1 MKFLR
6 LINKTCWWLLVS
18 YLLTTTS
25 KEGCVEAANPS
36 YLMTTLARRSSSL
49 VGSGGSRHLLQRR
62 ALVSS
67 LRNSNSLLLRSTKG
81 VASLR
86 SNSYL
91 LSPSRSLSTIITARH
106 MVLDF
111 FDPLEPFEL
120 LWELYCNRYE
130 IMEELLA
137 KIAIASKNN
146 LIRAAVIIV
155 PAYIVGDILARC
167 GVIGTK
173 GQGLLGYVAKKTRSS
188 KRLTEGTKER
198 AYQKTGAFLV
208 DKSIDTFSHAFHM
221 VGRRGKFAISV
232 SAGVLFGQT
241 IIRATAMMV
250 RVTLISFFVI
260 ETMSFLGI
268 IGECGESILQW
279 VEDECNRHAK
289 WTETLAKRHKELRK
303 RMSLEWLLDLYE
315 NIVDEEKIASFG
327 FSVGTVVA
335 LVT

>member
-1 MKFLR
+1 MKFLH
-6 LINKTCWWLLVS
+6 LINITCWWCWWLLVS
-18 YLLTTTS
+18 SLSTTTS
-25 KEGCVEAANPS
+25 KIVFVVEAAANPS
-36 YLMTTLARRSSSL
+36 YLMTTLARRS
-49 VGSGGSRHLLQRR
+49 GSRHLIQRR
-62 ALVSS
+62 AL
-67 LRNSNSLLLRSTKG
+67 LMKNIHNGNSLLLRSTKG
-81 VASLR
+81 VVAASLLR
-86 SNSYL
+86 S
-91 LSPSRSLSTIITARH
+91 SPASSRSFSAIITARH

-111 FDPLEPFEL
+111 FDPLEPFEM

-137 KIAIASKNN
+137 KAAIASKNN
-146 LIRAAVIIV
+146 LIRAAIIIV

-167 GVIGTK
+167 GIIGVK
-173 GQGLLGYVAKKTRSS
+173 GQGLLGYVTTKTKSS
-188 KRLTEGTKER
+188 KRFTEGTKER

-208 DKSIDTFSHAFHM
+208 DKSIDGFSHAFHM

-250 RVTLISFFVI
+250 RVTLISFFFI

-279 VEDECNRHAK
+279 VEDERSRHAK
-289 WTETLAKRHKELRK
+289 WTETLAKRHKALRK